1 MDRRIIFIY
10 RERYGVRNG
19 ERLDKLNK
27 EKGKERERQISLIQ
41 RRGKRK

>member
-1 MDRRIIFIY
+1 MDSPILFIY

-27 EKGKERERQISLIQ
+27 EKGIDKFNQEEGKK
-41 RRGKRK
+41 RRR